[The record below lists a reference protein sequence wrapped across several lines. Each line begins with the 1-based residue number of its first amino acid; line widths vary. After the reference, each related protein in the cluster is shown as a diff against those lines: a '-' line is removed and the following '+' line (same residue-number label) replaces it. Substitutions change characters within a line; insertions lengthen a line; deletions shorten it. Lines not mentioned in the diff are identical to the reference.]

1 MQQTMAALDHPL
13 LFALEL
19 ATRAAELH
27 RLAEGDILD
36 CVQLAELTP
45 FPCRKVRQQLA
56 AETSVAGGVFPMPAA
71 GAKVINEHALA
82 LQYEGLISESGKR
95 RRLKDEG
102 QNLNS
107 PAQYGT

>member
-1 MQQTMAALDHPL
+1 MPQTLAALDHPL

-27 RLAEGDILD
+27 SVAEGDISD
-36 CVQLAELTP
+36 CVQLAELTS
-45 FPCRKVRQQLA
+45 FPCRKVRQKLA
-56 AETSVAGGVFPMPAA
+56 AETSVAGGVFPMLAA

-82 LQYEGLISESGKR
+82 LQYEGLISESGQQ

-102 QNLNS
+102 RNLNS
-107 PAQYGT
+107 HAQYGT